1 MERHCPQL
9 LKSLRFGVVVL
20 NEGGEVLLIN
30 DKARKILGM
39 AEKAKVQA
47 LEPAIVNMKSV
58 IRTGTSNLAVVALPG
73 GRRVIVNA
81 SPFDMDGAA
90 GALCIILTAEEFES
104 SVTREMDSFKKL
116 AHDLEAIVENTYD
129 GLYICDGRANTL
141 KVNKAYQRI
150 TGISAKE
157 VIGRNMKDLVAA
169 GVYDRSVTL
178 EVLEKRRPVTIVQE
192 LRGGKRT
199 LVTGNPVFDQKKEIV
214 LVVTSVRDITE
225 LVELKSKVHEQT
237 LELNRYASELDK
249 IKTLKE
255 QQDRFV
261 TANKKT
267 IDLLETA
274 TKAARFDSNL
284 LITGESG
291 VGKGLLA
298 RMIHEASER
307 KAGQFVSINCAGIPD
322 ELFESELFGYEPGA
336 FSGASSKGKK
346 GLLEVADK
354 GTVFLDEIG
363 DMSLK
368 IQAKLLHVIEDKEMT
383 RLGSTKTI
391 RLDVRMIAATNQN
404 LPALIAERK
413 FRQDLFFRLNT
424 ISLVIPALRER
435 PEDVVLLVTHFLS
448 KLNERY
454 KTDKRFSPRAIQ
466 ALTSHPYPGNARELA
481 NVVEQAFLV
490 SKERVIH
497 ADDLPF
503 GAPHVPIPEALSID
517 DKKPFH
523 EVVEGIQYRMLKS
536 AVEKYGSTRKAA
548 KRLGVHQSTIVRRMN
563 KVRMMERDA
572 DEHR

>member
-1 MERHCPQL
+1 MENHCPQL

-20 NEGGEVLLIN
+20 NEGGEALLIN
-30 DKARKILGM
+30 DKARTILGM
-39 AEKAKVQA
+39 TGKGAARA
-47 LEPAIVNMKSV
+47 LEPAIVEMRSV
-58 IRTGTSNLAVVALPG
+58 IRTGTSSLAVVSLPRN
-73 GRRVIVNA
+73 RRVIVNA
-81 SPFDMDGAA
+81 SPFDMDGEA
-90 GALCIILTAEEFES
+90 GVLCIILTAEEFES

-129 GLYICDGRANTL
+129 GLYICDGKANTL

-150 TGISAKE
+150 AGISANE
-157 VIGRNMKDLVAA
+157 VVGRNMKDLVAA

-192 LRGGKRT
+192 LRGGKRIIC
-199 LVTGNPVFDQKKEIV
+199 TGNPVFDQKKEIV

-225 LVELKSKVHEQT
+225 LVELKSKLHERT

-298 RMIHEASER
+298 RMIHEASDR

-346 GLLEVADK
+346 GLLAWPTREPSNAPRVSK
-354 GTVFLDEIG
+354 GKKMPPGT
-363 DMSLK
+363 
-368 IQAKLLHVIEDKEMT
+368 
-383 RLGSTKTI
+383 
-391 RLDVRMIAATNQN
+391 
-404 LPALIAERK
+404 PAL
-413 FRQDLFFRLNT
+413 
-424 ISLVIPALRER
+424 
-435 PEDVVLLVTHFLS
+435 
-448 KLNERY
+448 
-454 KTDKRFSPRAIQ
+454 
-466 ALTSHPYPGNARELA
+466 
-481 NVVEQAFLV
+481 
-490 SKERVIH
+490 
-497 ADDLPF
+497 
-503 GAPHVPIPEALSID
+503 
-517 DKKPFH
+517 
-523 EVVEGIQYRMLKS
+523 
-536 AVEKYGSTRKAA
+536 
-548 KRLGVHQSTIVRRMN
+548 
-563 KVRMMERDA
+563 
-572 DEHR
+572 